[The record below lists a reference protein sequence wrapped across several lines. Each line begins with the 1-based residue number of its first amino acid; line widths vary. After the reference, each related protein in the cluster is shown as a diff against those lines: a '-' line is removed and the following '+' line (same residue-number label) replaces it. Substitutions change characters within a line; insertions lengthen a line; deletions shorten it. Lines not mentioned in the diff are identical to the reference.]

1 MNNYLRPAVEEL
13 GGQYS
18 LEFAGEVLHE
28 FASFCDKQLSNRE
41 DAAELIRL
49 KQSREQRKVEVQDL
63 DEMFKATKSGRSEP
77 KGKLRVELN
86 KAKRWLDIETN
97 EYNRLKAARESYLT
111 QSLENYLLSLSS
123 SDDHNTDVLRFFSI
137 WLEFAEE
144 NLANKAVEKY
154 VERVPSS
161 KFVVLINQLTSRLQ
175 AEETDFQKLLSRLI
189 FRICADH
196 PHHAMHNVFSVIKS
210 SSAPKDD
217 ASKSRYKAATIVSYA
232 LQADKK
238 SSILWKAI
246 HQTDNIYHGLAMLR
260 DQELA
265 NSPGKEYP
273 IDKFPASKA
282 IRRVVEYKLPPPT
295 ASIPLRGDLDYS
307 KVPTVAS
314 FHARMRVANGLS
326 TPKIVTGV
334 LTDGNTY
341 KELFKGGHDDLRQDA
356 IMEQVFEQASKLL
369 KNHTATRQRNL
380 HIRTYKVLPLSS
392 ASGIMEFVQNTIAL
406 HDFAMPAH
414 QRYHP
419 KDLIHRSARNI
430 IHECESQPTEVRI
443 REFKNVI
450 SRFHPVGRFFFLERF
465 VDPDEWFEKRLAY
478 TRTTAAIS
486 MLGWVL
492 GLGDRHC
499 HNILL
504 DEKTGEVVHI
514 DLGVAFEAGRIL
526 PIPEVV
532 PFRLTR
538 DLVDAMGINRTEGVL
553 RRCCEFTLE
562 ALREERESIMTLLNV
577 LRYDPLY
584 SWTVSPL
591 RAKRMQESEFGESRR
606 QGGTTEDTGEHRAA
620 EAKKKLDEVDEAER
634 ALSVVEKKLSKSLST
649 AATVSELIQQATD
662 ERNLAVLYSGWAA
675 YA

>member
-1 MNNYLRPAVEEL
+1 MEEL
-13 GGQYS
+13 EGKHN

-28 FASFCDKQLSNRE
+28 FASFCDKQLSNSE

-49 KQSREQRKVEVQDL
+49 KQSREQRKVEVRDL
-63 DEMFKATKSGRSEP
+63 DEMIKAAKSGRTDSRS
-77 KGKLRVELN
+77 KLKNEFT
-86 KAKRWLDIETN
+86 KARRWLEIETN

-123 SDDHNTDVLRFFSI
+123 SDDHDTDVLRFFSI

-144 NLANKAVEKY
+144 DLANKAVEKY
-154 VERVPSS
+154 IERAPSA

-175 AEETDFQKLLSRLI
+175 AEKTSFQKLLSRLI
-189 FRICADH
+189 FRVCADH
-196 PHHAMHNVFSVIKS
+196 PHHAMHNVFSAIKS
-210 SSAPKDD
+210 SSGAKDE
-217 ASKSRYKAATIVSYA
+217 ASKSRVSAATTVSNA

-238 SSILWKAI
+238 SSTLWKAI
-246 HQTDNIYHGLAMLR
+246 YQTDNIYHGLAMLK
-260 DQELA
+260 DQEIV
-265 NSPGKEYP
+265 NSPGKEFP

-282 IRRVVEYKLPPPT
+282 IKKVIDYKLPPPT

-307 KVPTVAS
+307 KIPRVTGFQPK
-314 FHARMRVANGLS
+314 MRVANGLS
-326 TPKIVTGV
+326 TPKIVTGFR
-334 LTDGNTY
+334 TDGKTY

-369 KNHTATRQRNL
+369 KNQTATRQRNL

-392 ASGIMEFVQNTIAL
+392 TSGLMEFVQNTIAL
-406 HDFAMPAH
+406 HDFVIPAH
-414 QRYHP
+414 QKYYP
-419 KDLIHRSARNI
+419 KDLSPRSVRNI
-430 IHECESQPTEVRI
+430 IHDCANQPTETRI
-443 REFKNVI
+443 REFKEAI
-450 SRFHPVGRFFFLERF
+450 SKFHPVGRFFFLERF

-538 DLVDAMGINRTEGVL
+538 DLVDAMGINRTEGVF

-584 SWTVSPL
+584 NWTVSPL

-606 QGGTTEDTGEHRAA
+606 QGGPTEDTGEQKAV
-620 EAKKKLDEVDEAER
+620 ESKKRVGEVGEVDEAER

-662 ERNLAVLYSGWAA
+662 ERNLAVLYTGWAA